1 MNRPVLLGATLAL
14 LMTSSALAQ
23 DPPAPGTGELLPPP
37 AELAP
42 AAPAPGANPGTA
54 PEAEAESAPTAAE
67 ALDQVDR
74 MRERGDRG
82 DRRRGMREDRRDRF
96 GRDGRRPRDRH
107 SGPMG
112 GDEQYEW
119 RDHHR
124 GGMMDG
130 MGMRPRMGSQ
140 GAVFRFS
147 RGNGGPSIVIRCADR
162 DTTQECVDAVGPMLQ
177 MMLPNAQ

>member
-1 MNRPVLLGATLAL
+1 MNRPALLGATLAL
-14 LMTSSALAQ
+14 LMTSGAFAQ

-42 AAPAPGANPGTA
+42 AAPGPGANPGTA
-54 PEAEAESAPTAAE
+54 PEAEADSAPTAAE

-74 MRERGDRG
+74 MRERGDR
-82 DRRRGMREDRRDRF
+82 RRGMREDRRE
-96 GRDGRRPRDRH
+96 RDGRRSRDRYA
-107 SGPMG
+107 GAMG
-112 GDEQYEW
+112 GDEQFEW
-119 RDHHR
+119 RDHHPR
-124 GGMMDG
+124 GMMDG